1 MKPFETLAAQAPQGA
16 VLDLI
21 GIGLGPFNLGLA
33 ALTHDLPDV
42 DGVFLEAREDFSWHP
57 GMMLEG
63 ATIQVPFMADLV
75 TMADPTSRFGF
86 LNHLK
91 QVGRLYPFYI
101 REDFNPLRAE
111 YDQYC
116 RWVAEQLDTIRWGH
130 TVTAVERDAEDG
142 VYTVTARR
150 SDGTL
155 TSLRARHVVLGI
167 GTEPAV
173 PPVAEGLGGPVTHS
187 GGYLDHRAALQDNAN
202 VTVVGSGQS
211 AAEIYLDL
219 LEGCVEHGY
228 HLTWVTRSPRF
239 FPMEYTKLT
248 LEMTSPEYA
257 RYFSALPLERRD
269 VLLREQRNLYKG
281 ISADLVDTIYDT
293 LYRLRVETGR
303 PVQTTLLTNSEV
315 REAGW
320 DEDEGRYTLRVHH
333 EEQDASVTVT
343 TEGLVL
349 ATGYR
354 PRTPHFLAP
363 VADRIRRD
371 ARDRFDTG
379 ADYSVDLDGR
389 IFVQNAEE
397 HTHSVLA
404 PDLGMGAYRNSV
416 IINAIAGREVYPVEE
431 RIAFQ
436 HFGVHEIESPVVER
450 DALRG
455 SSQDS
460 SHLRDRVAAEVGR

>member
-1 MKPFETLAAQAPQGA
+1 MSAHGSGGGA
-16 VLDLI
+16 MSERVHDFVA
-21 GIGLGPFNLGLA
+21 IGLGPFNLGLA
-33 ALTHDLPDV
+33 ALTHDLV
-42 DGVFLEAREDFSWHP
+42 DLDGIFLEARNEFSWHP
-57 GMMLEG
+57 GMMIEG
-63 ATIQVPFMADLV
+63 ASIQVPFMADLV
-75 TMADPTSRFGF
+75 TMADPTSRFSF
-86 LNHLK
+86 LAHLK
-91 QVGRLYPFYI
+91 AVGRLYPFYI

-116 RWVAEQLDTIRWGH
+116 RWVADQIDTIRWGH
-130 TVTAVERDAEDG
+130 TVTAVERDVDG
-142 VYTVTARR
+142 THTVTARR

-187 GGYLDHRAALQDNAN
+187 GGYLDARAGLQDNAS

-228 HLTWVTRSPRF
+228 HLTWITRSPRF

-257 RYFSALPLERRD
+257 RYFRELPMERRD

-281 ISADLVDTIYDT
+281 ISADLVNAIYDT

-303 PVQTTLLTNSEV
+303 PVPTTLLTNSEV

-320 DEDEGRYTLRVHH
+320 DESEGRYTMRVHH
-333 EEQDASVTVT
+333 EEQDVSVRVD

-363 VADRIRRD
+363 MEGAIRRD
-371 ARDRFDTG
+371 TRGRYDTA
-379 ADYSVDLDGR
+379 ADYSVDVDGR
-389 IFVQNAEE
+389 VFVQNAEE

-416 IINAIAGREVYPVEE
+416 IVNAMAGGEVYPVEE

-436 HFGVHEIESPVVER
+436 HFGVHEINSPVVSPDEER
-450 DALRG
+450 VPAG
-455 SSQDS
+455 
-460 SHLRDRVAAEVGR
+460 VGR

>member
-1 MKPFETLAAQAPQGA
+1 MR
-16 VLDLI
+16 VHDVV

-33 ALTHDLPDV
+33 ALTHDLPDL
-42 DGVFLEAREDFSWHP
+42 DGVFLEAREEFAWHP

-75 TMADPTSRFGF
+75 TMADPTSRFSF

-91 QVGRLYPFYI
+91 QIGRLYPYYI
-101 REDFNPLRAE
+101 RESFYPLRAE

-116 RWVAEQLDTIRWGH
+116 RWVADQLDTIRWGH
-130 TVTAVERDAEDG
+130 DVTAVEREADG
-142 VYTVTARR
+142 TYLVTARLG
-150 SDGTL
+150 DGTV

-167 GTEPAV
+167 GTEPTL

-187 GGYLDHRAALQDNAN
+187 AHYLEHRAALQDKGS
-202 VTVVGSGQS
+202 VTVIGSGQS

-219 LEGCVEHGY
+219 LEGITEHGY
-228 HLTWVTRSPRF
+228 HLTWITRSPRF

-257 RYFSALPLERRD
+257 RYFRELPMERRD

-281 ISADLVDTIYDT
+281 ISGDLVDQIYDT
-293 LYRLRVETGR
+293 LYRIRVETGA
-303 PVQTTLLTNSEV
+303 PVPTTLLTNSEV
-315 REAGW
+315 REASW
-320 DEDEGRYTLRVHH
+320 DATSGRYTLGVHH
-333 EEQDASVTVT
+333 EEQDAAVRVTS
-343 TEGLVL
+343 EGLVL

-371 ARDRFDTG
+371 ARDRYDTG

-416 IINAIAGREVYPVEE
+416 IINAITGREVYPVEE

-436 HFGVHEIESPVVER
+436 HFGVGEVESPVVRLE
-450 DALRG
+450 A
-455 SSQDS
+455 SFEAPS
-460 SHLRDRVAAEVGR
+460 SHLRTPPSSHLDDRGTAEAVAR

>member
-1 MKPFETLAAQAPQGA
+1 MSEHVHDVVA
-16 VLDLI
+16 
-21 GIGLGPFNLGLA
+21 IGLGPFNLGLA

-42 DGVFLEAREDFSWHP
+42 DGVFLEARDEFSWHP

-75 TMADPTSRFGF
+75 TMADPTSRFSF

-91 QVGRLYPFYI
+91 AVGRLYPFYI

-116 RWVAEQLDTIRWGH
+116 RWVADQLDTIRWGH
-130 TVTAVERDAEDG
+130 TVTAVERDVDG
-142 VYTVTARR
+142 TLTVTARR

-173 PPVAEGLGGPVTHS
+173 PPVAEGLDGPVTHS
-187 GGYLDHRAALQDNAN
+187 GGYLGARAGLQESESI
-202 VTVVGSGQS
+202 TIVGSGQS

-219 LEGCVEHGY
+219 LEGCVEHDY

-257 RYFSALPLERRD
+257 RYFRELPMERRD
-269 VLLREQRNLYKG
+269 VLLREQRSLYKG

-293 LYRLRVETGR
+293 LYRIRVETGR
-303 PVQTTLLTNSEV
+303 PVPTTLLTNSEV

-320 DEDEGRYTLRVHH
+320 DPSEGRYSLRVHH
-333 EEQDASVTVT
+333 EEQDASVRVT

-363 VADRIRRD
+363 VEGAIQRD
-371 ARDRFDTG
+371 ARGRYDTA
-379 ADYSVDLDGR
+379 ADYSVDVAGR

-436 HFGVHEIESPVVER
+436 HFGVHEIESPVVSPDEER
-450 DALRG
+450 VPAG
-455 SSQDS
+455 
-460 SHLRDRVAAEVGR
+460 VGR

>member
-1 MKPFETLAAQAPQGA
+1 MSR
-16 VLDLI
+16 VHDLV

-33 ALTHDLPDV
+33 ALIHDLPDV
-42 DGVFLEAREDFSWHP
+42 DGVFLESRGEFSWHP
-57 GMMLEG
+57 GMLLEG

-75 TMADPTSRFGF
+75 TMADPTSRFSF

-91 QVGRLYPFYI
+91 AVGRLYPFYI

-116 RWVAEQLDTIRWGH
+116 RWVADQLETIRWGH
-130 TVTAVERDAEDG
+130 EVTAVERDTDG

-150 SDGTL
+150 GDGTL
-155 TSLRARHVVLGI
+155 IPLRARHIVLGI

-173 PPVAEGLGGPVTHS
+173 PPVTEGLGGPVTHS
-187 GGYLDHRAALQDNAN
+187 GGYLDARAALQDNESI
-202 VTVVGSGQS
+202 TVIGSGQS

-219 LEGCVEHGY
+219 LEGCMAHGY
-228 HLTWVTRSPRF
+228 HLTWITRSPRF

-257 RYFSALPLERRD
+257 RYFRGLPMARRD
-269 VLLREQRNLYKG
+269 VLTREQRNLHKG
-281 ISADLVDTIYDT
+281 ISGDLVDVIYDT
-293 LYRLRVETGR
+293 LYRLRVETGG
-303 PVQTTLLTNSEV
+303 PVPTTLLSSSELQ
-315 REAGW
+315 EASW
-320 DEDEGRYTLRVHH
+320 DEDQGRYRLVVHH
-333 EEQDASVTVT
+333 EEQEAAVHVTSA
-343 TEGLVL
+343 GLVL

-363 VADRIRRD
+363 VEDRIRRD
-371 ARDRFDTG
+371 ARDRYDTG
-379 ADYSVDLDGR
+379 DDYSVDVDRR

-404 PDLGMGAYRNSV
+404 PDLGMGAHRNSV
-416 IINAIAGREVYPVEE
+416 IVNAVARREVYPVEE

-450 DALRG
+450 ARL
-455 SSQDS
+455 
-460 SHLRDRVAAEVGR
+460 VEVGR

>member
-1 MKPFETLAAQAPQGA
+1 MTDHTHD
-16 VLDLI
+16 VI

-33 ALTHDLPDV
+33 ALTHDLHDV
-42 DGVFLEAREDFSWHP
+42 DAVFLEARDEFAWHP

-75 TMADPTSRFGF
+75 TMADPTSRFSF

-101 REDFNPLRAE
+101 RENFNPLRAE

-130 TVTAVERDAEDG
+130 EVTSVEQESDG
-142 VYTVTARR
+142 SYLVTARR
-150 SDGTL
+150 AAGGT

-167 GTEPAV
+167 GTEPTV

-187 GGYLDHRAALQDNAN
+187 AGYLDARAELQ
-202 VTVVGSGQS
+202 TRESITLVGSGQS

-219 LEGCVEHGY
+219 LEGATEHGY
-228 HLTWVTRSPRF
+228 HLTWITRSPRF

-248 LEMTSPEYA
+248 LEMTSPEYG
-257 RYFSALPLERRD
+257 RYFRDLPMERRD
-269 VLLREQRNLYKG
+269 VLGREQRPLYKG

-293 LYRLRVETGR
+293 LYRITVETGR
-303 PVQTTLLTNSEV
+303 PAPTTLLTNSEL
-315 REAGW
+315 REASW
-320 DEDEGRYTLRVHH
+320 DADAGRFTLDVHH
-333 EEQDASVTVT
+333 EEQDRAVTVT
-343 TEGLVL
+343 GEGLVL

-354 PRTPHFLAP
+354 PRTPGFLAP
-363 VADRIRRD
+363 IADRIRRD
-371 ARDRFDTG
+371 PRGRYDTG
-379 ADYSVDLDGR
+379 PDYSVDTDGR

-416 IINAIAGREVYPVEE
+416 IIAAITGREVYPIEE

-436 HFGVHEIESPVVER
+436 QFGVHEIDSPVVSPAGGAQARPSRR
-450 DALRG
+450 D
-455 SSQDS
+455 Q
-460 SHLRDRVAAEVGR
+460 HVEVGR

>member
-1 MKPFETLAAQAPQGA
+1 MRTHDI
-16 VLDLI
+16 V

-42 DGVFLEAREDFSWHP
+42 DAVFLERREAFSWHP
-57 GMMLEG
+57 GMMIEG

-75 TMADPTSRFGF
+75 TMADPTSRFSF

-111 YDQYC
+111 YDAYC
-116 RWVAEQLDTIRWGH
+116 RWVADQLDTIRWGRE
-130 TVTAVERDAEDG
+130 VTAVEREPAG
-142 VYTVTARR
+142 TYRVTATRP
-150 SDGTL
+150 DGSRT
-155 TSLRARHVVLGI
+155 TLRARHVVLGI
-167 GTEPAV
+167 GTEPTV

-187 GGYLDHRAALQDNAN
+187 ADYLEARAALQGRESI
-202 VTVVGSGQS
+202 TLVGSGQS

-219 LEGCVEHGY
+219 LEGLPEHGY

-257 RYFSALPLERRD
+257 RYHRGLSMERRD
-269 VLLREQRNLYKG
+269 VLAREQRALHKG
-281 ISADLVDTIYDT
+281 ISADLIDTIYDT
-293 LYRLRVETGR
+293 LYRLRVESGR
-303 PVQTTLLTNSEV
+303 AVPTTLLTSSEV
-315 REAGW
+315 REASW
-320 DEDEGRYTLRVHH
+320 DAGTGRYTLEVHH
-333 EEQDASVTVT
+333 EEQDAAVTVAS
-343 TEGLVL
+343 EGLVL

-354 PRTPHFLAP
+354 PRTPDFLAP
-363 VADRIRRD
+363 VADRLRRD
-371 ARDRFDTG
+371 ARDRYDT
-379 ADYSVDLDGR
+379 ASDYSVDVDRR

-404 PDLGMGAYRNSV
+404 PDLGMGAHRNSV
-416 IINAIAGREVYPVEE
+416 IIAAVTGREVYPIEE

-436 HFGVHEIESPVVER
+436 HFGVDEIDSPVVTRPGER
-450 DALRG
+450 SPRCADGAARG
-455 SSQDS
+455 
-460 SHLRDRVAAEVGR
+460 AAGRTPVGVGR

>member
-1 MKPFETLAAQAPQGA
+1 MSTHTHD
-16 VLDLI
+16 VI

-33 ALTHDLPDV
+33 ALTHDLDDV
-42 DGVFLEAREDFSWHP
+42 DAVFLESRDAFAWHP

-75 TMADPTSRFGF
+75 TMADPTSRFSF

-101 REDFNPLRAE
+101 RENFNPLRHE

-116 RWVAEQLDTIRWGH
+116 RWVADQLDTIRWGH
-130 TVTAVERDAEDG
+130 EVTTVEQADDG
-142 VYTVTARR
+142 TYLVTARR
-150 SDGTL
+150 ADGST

-167 GTEPAV
+167 GTEPTV
-173 PPVAEGLGGPVTHS
+173 PPVAEGLRGPVTHS
-187 GGYLDHRAALQDNAN
+187 AGYLDARAELQARESI
-202 VTVVGSGQS
+202 TLVGSGQS

-219 LEGCVEHGY
+219 LEGATEHGY

-248 LEMTSPEYA
+248 LEMTSPEYG
-257 RYFSALPLERRD
+257 RYFRDLPMERRD
-269 VLLREQRNLYKG
+269 VLGREQRTLYKG

-293 LYRLRVETGR
+293 LYRITVETGR
-303 PVQTTLLTNSEV
+303 PAPTTLLTNSEL
-315 REAGW
+315 REASW
-320 DEDEGRYTLRVHH
+320 DEDAQRYTLDVHH
-333 EEQDASVTVT
+333 EEQDAAVTVT
-343 TEGLVL
+343 SEGLVL

-354 PRTPHFLAP
+354 PRTPDFLAP

-371 ARDRFDTG
+371 PRGRYDTG
-379 ADYSVDLDGR
+379 TDYSVDIDGR

-416 IINAIAGREVYPVEE
+416 IIAAIAGREVYPIEE

-436 HFGVHEIESPVVER
+436 QFGIHEIDSPMVSTPEER
-450 DALRG
+450 ATSVDG
-455 SSQDS
+455 SF
-460 SHLRDRVAAEVGR
+460 VEVGR

>member
-1 MKPFETLAAQAPQGA
+1 MSDHTHD
-16 VLDLI
+16 VI

-33 ALTHDLPDV
+33 ALAHDLEDV
-42 DGVFLEAREDFSWHP
+42 DGVFLESRDEFSWHP

-75 TMADPTSRFGF
+75 TMADPTSRFSF

-130 TVTAVERDAEDG
+130 EVTSVEQETDG
-142 VYTVTARR
+142 TYLVTARR
-150 SDGTL
+150 VDGTSA
-155 TSLRARHVVLGI
+155 SLRARHVVLGI
-167 GTEPAV
+167 GTEPTV
-173 PPVAEGLGGPVTHS
+173 PPVAEGLGGPVAHS
-187 GGYLDHRAALQDNAN
+187 AGYLDARADLQDRESI
-202 VTVVGSGQS
+202 TLVGSGQS

-219 LEGCVEHGY
+219 LEGATEHGY
-228 HLTWVTRSPRF
+228 HLTWITRSPRF

-248 LEMTSPEYA
+248 LEMTSPEYG
-257 RYFSALPLERRD
+257 RYFRDLPMERRD
-269 VLLREQRNLYKG
+269 VLGREQRTLYKG

-293 LYRLRVETGR
+293 LYRITVETGR
-303 PVQTTLLTNSEV
+303 PAPTTLLTNSEL
-315 REAGW
+315 REASW
-320 DEDEGRYTLRVHH
+320 DPTTGRYTLEVHH
-333 EEQDASVTVT
+333 EEQDAAATVT
-343 TEGLVL
+343 SEGLVL

-354 PRTPHFLAP
+354 PRTPDFLTP

-371 ARDRFDTG
+371 ARGRYDTG
-379 ADYSVDLDGR
+379 TDYSVDIDGR

-416 IINAIAGREVYPVEE
+416 IIRAITGREVYPVEE

-436 HFGVHEIESPVVER
+436 QFGVEKIDSPMVAR
-450 DALRG
+450 
-455 SSQDS
+455 SQAA
-460 SHLRDRVAAEVGR
+460 SHLDQRETVEVGR

>member
-1 MKPFETLAAQAPQGA
+1 MTTTP
-16 VLDLI
+16 VHDLI

-42 DGVFLEAREDFSWHP
+42 DGLFLESRDAFSWHP
-57 GMMLEG
+57 GMMIEG

-75 TMADPTSRFGF
+75 TMADPTSRFSF

-116 RWVAEQLDTIRWGH
+116 RWVADQLDTIRWGQE
-130 TVTAVERDAEDG
+130 VTSVEQEGDG
-142 VYTVTARR
+142 TYRVTARR
-150 SDGTL
+150 ADGS
-155 TSLRARHVVLGI
+155 TSSHRARHVVLGI
-167 GTEPAV
+167 GTEPV
-173 PPVAEGLGGPVTHS
+173 LPPVTEGLGGPVTHS
-187 GGYLDHRAALQDNAN
+187 AGYLEARAELQSRESI
-202 VTVVGSGQS
+202 TLVGSGQS

-219 LEGCVEHGY
+219 LEGVTDHGY

-257 RYFSALPLERRD
+257 RYHRALPMERRD
-269 VLLREQRNLYKG
+269 VLGREQRTLYKG

-293 LYRLRVETGR
+293 LYRVRVEGGTTV
-303 PVQTTLLTNSEV
+303 PTTLLTNSEV
-315 REAGW
+315 REASW
-320 DEDEGRYTLRVHH
+320 DEESGQYTLEVHH
-333 EEQDASVTVT
+333 EEQDAAVTVT
-343 TEGLVL
+343 CEGLVL

-354 PRTPHFLAP
+354 PRTPGFLAP
-363 VADRIRRD
+363 VAHRIRRD
-371 ARDRFDTG
+371 ARDRYDTG
-379 ADYSVDLDGR
+379 PDYSVDLDRR

-416 IINAIAGREVYPVEE
+416 IIAAITGREVYPVEE

-436 HFGVHEIESPVVER
+436 HFGVDEIDSPVITR
-450 DALRG
+450 DDG
-455 SSQDS
+455 
-460 SHLRDRVAAEVGR
+460 AAHTTAARRTPAGVGR

>member
-1 MKPFETLAAQAPQGA
+1 MTRRIH
-16 VLDLI
+16 DLV

-33 ALTHDLPDV
+33 ALTHDLEDV
-42 DGVFLEAREDFSWHP
+42 DGVFLEARDEFSWHP

-63 ATIQVPFMADLV
+63 SAVQVPFMADLV
-75 TMADPTSRFGF
+75 TMADPTSRFTF

-116 RWVAEQLDTIRWGH
+116 RWAAGQLDTIRWGH
-130 TVTAVERDAEDG
+130 EVTAVEREQDG
-142 VYTVTARR
+142 TYTVTARR
-150 SDGTL
+150 AGGAP
-155 TSLRARHVVLGI
+155 TSLRARNVVLGI
-167 GTEPAV
+167 GTEPMV
-173 PPVAEGLGGPVTHS
+173 PPVAEGLGGPATHS
-187 GGYLDHRAALQDNAN
+187 ARYLDVRDELLSRGSI
-202 VTVVGSGQS
+202 TLVGSGQS

-219 LEGCVEHGY
+219 LERATEHGY
-228 HLTWVTRSPRF
+228 HLTWITRSPRF

-257 RYFSALPLERRD
+257 RYFRDLPMERRD
-269 VLLREQRNLYKG
+269 VLGREQRALHKG
-281 ISADLVDTIYDT
+281 ISAGLVDTIYDT
-293 LYRLRVETGR
+293 LYRIRVETGR
-303 PVQTTLLTNSEV
+303 RVPTTLLTSSEV
-315 REAGW
+315 REASW
-320 DEDEGRYTLRVHH
+320 DPDSGRYTLGVHH
-333 EEQDASVTVT
+333 EEQGSAVRVTS
-343 TEGLVL
+343 EALVL

-354 PRTPHFLAP
+354 PRTPDFLHP

-371 ARDRFDTG
+371 ARGRYDTG
-379 ADYSVDLDGR
+379 SDYSVDTDRR

-416 IINAIAGREVYPVEE
+416 IIAAITGREVYPIED

-436 HFGVHEIESPVVER
+436 QFGAHEVDSPMVTREPGEHVMEVVR
-450 DALRG
+450 
-455 SSQDS
+455 
-460 SHLRDRVAAEVGR
+460 